1 MEIGRFVGVWGEGL
15 YNVEIDGGDI
25 RDEVCMENCLELR
38 LKA

>member
-1 MEIGRFVGVWGEGL
+1 MGRLLELGGVLGGL